1 MNEPRARRRAY
12 AGCVCRGVG
21 MPADQ
26 APSYQPNESSADP
39 LSVAEP
45 LAGLPTVEIG
55 ASARALDPHH
65 CLRSRLLLI
74 ISFSPASNSLR
85 ATGAP
90 YPETRLSQ
98 VADGVTRQAP

>member
-45 LAGLPTVEIG
+45 SAGLRTVEIG
-55 ASARALDPHH
+55 ASARARDPHH
-65 CLRSRLLLI
+65 WFLSTLLLTI
-74 ISFSPASNSLR
+74 AVATAFNSLR

-98 VADGVTRQAP
+98 VADGGMTRQ